1 MALPSPSA
9 PSHARCFLLSC
20 FCAYALISGL
30 LHHHIHLL
38 GTADA
43 APAPA
48 ALQFSACENASPSS
62 GYGFCN
68 QSLAVSERVAD
79 LVARL
84 SLEEKVMQLINSAQ
98 GIARLGV
105 PPYQWWNEGLHG
117 VSDTGPGVSFS
128 TEGVGSNSITGA
140 VSFPQVIL
148 SAASF
153 NASLWKAI
161 AQACFANLFSLLTLM
176 YLV

>member
-1 MALPSPSA
+1 MALPTPS
-9 PSHARCFLLSC
+9 SHSRSFLLSYHC
-20 FCAYALISGL
+20 VYVLLILFIFASSSSL
-30 LHHHIHLL
+30 LHQIHLL
-38 GTADA
+38 ADA
-43 APAPA
+43 A
-48 ALQFSACENASPSS
+48 ALQYSACENASPSLA
-62 GYGFCN
+62 YGFCN

-98 GIARLGV
+98 GIARLGI

-128 TEGVGSNSITGA
+128 TSGEPNSIAGA

-153 NASLWKAI
+153 NTALWKAI
-161 AQACFANLFSLLTLM
+161 AQA
-176 YLV
+176 